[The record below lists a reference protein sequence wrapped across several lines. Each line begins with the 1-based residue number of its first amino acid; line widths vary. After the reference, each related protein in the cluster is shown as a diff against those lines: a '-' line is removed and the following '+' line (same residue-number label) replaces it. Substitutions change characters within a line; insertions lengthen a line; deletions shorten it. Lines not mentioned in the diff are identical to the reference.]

1 MVPHIFVMYHVIL
14 TQVFQV
20 PECFTNAFERELK
33 WTFIFRDVVFHRE
46 VASIRHSL
54 WRRANARNVSFE
66 LFTVANSCY
75 QLSWWI
81 TFSCHTLPST
91 QHYIFLRNL
100 IPLFNRKTDVTR
112 NTIVS
117 QGNLFKSYWSVS
129 CSKRLSFRIFA
140 AVYTASDNHRSVSF
154 WPTFPSTTH
163 YSFSKLLTNNLV
175 HKLSQISSLLS
186 KRQLVTEK
194 YIHRSQSWV
203 TTRKKHRTEN
213 NDNEAS
219 VFTSI
224 DLRASKTIIYLN
236 TEWVIGLSV
245 EKKENKRSGLFER
258 PISGFCKFSKI
269 WWTIPS

>member
-14 TQVFQV
+14 TLVFQV

-33 WTFIFRDVVFHRE
+33 WTFIFRDVVFHGE
-46 VASIRHSL
+46 VASIVILSDEGL
-54 WRRANARNVSFE
+54 TLVTSALK

-81 TFSCHTLPST
+81 TFSCRTLPPT
-91 QHYIFLRNL
+91 QHHIFFRNL

-154 WPTFPSTTH
+154 WPTFPPTTH

-194 YIHRSQSWV
+194 YLQRSQS
-203 TTRKKHRTEN
+203 
-213 NDNEAS
+213 
-219 VFTSI
+219 
-224 DLRASKTIIYLN
+224 
-236 TEWVIGLSV
+236 
-245 EKKENKRSGLFER
+245 
-258 PISGFCKFSKI
+258 
-269 WWTIPS
+269 